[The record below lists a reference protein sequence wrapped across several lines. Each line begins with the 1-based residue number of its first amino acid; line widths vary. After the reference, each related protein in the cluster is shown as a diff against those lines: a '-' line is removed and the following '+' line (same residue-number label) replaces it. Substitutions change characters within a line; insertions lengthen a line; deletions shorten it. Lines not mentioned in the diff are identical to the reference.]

1 MCGRPAAYTPLL
13 PHAPVYTRVHPHHPC
28 ARQPDGSVHGNA
40 HSYGPYDGMSVSLSI
55 MMTNEH
61 SDDGRKSW
69 RLCDTPQACTY
80 RTCST
85 TLSTSRQRVLFTQA
99 SIWGKPRDDD
109 LSACYPDSECTSPDW
124 YNGTDCWAVW
134 GEACSCSRGYAKTTG
149 KVFYSDLHLIHKYK
163 CCPDGEIEEIS
174 GESEEMCVG
183 KNVAWTPGVCYHV
196 RNWTLT
202 GATYSALSEPLHDCE
217 VHGARV
223 HGLLIG
229 MILLATVRILLQVVW
244 YRRCNA
250 KLDSGKKGL
259 NLWLA
264 TIPIVATGVVGQ
276 YYWQDC
282 MVHMGIY
289 SLVSDPE
296 NFIYDPEMFR
306 DLADSQPPPKVGTL
320 ICWLYMLTLSMCA
333 SLWVSNL
340 DCEIS
345 LASIYTL
352 CYSHVRAAAQTSWS

>member
-1 MCGRPAAYTPLL
+1 
-13 PHAPVYTRVHPHHPC
+13 
-28 ARQPDGSVHGNA
+28 
-40 HSYGPYDGMSVSLSI
+40 

-99 SIWGKPRDDD
+99 SIWDKPRDDD
-109 LSACYPDSECTSPDW
+109 LSACYPPDSECTSPDG
-124 YNGTDCWAVW
+124 YNGTDDHCWAVW

-149 KVFYSDLHLIHKYK
+149 EVVYSPSSWSWSHQYK
-163 CCPDGEIEEIS
+163 CCPDGEIEEMS
-174 GESEEMCVG
+174 GESEEVCVG
-183 KNVAWTPGVCYHV
+183 KNVTWTPGVCYHV
-196 RNWTLT
+196 WNRTLT
-202 GATYSALSEPLHDCE
+202 GATYSALSEPLYNCE

-264 TIPIVATGVVGQ
+264 TIPIVATAVVRHV
-276 YYWQDC
+276 YWEDC
-282 MVHMGIY
+282 VVHMGIY

-296 NFIYDPEMFR
+296 NFINDPEMFKE
-306 DLADSQPPPKVGTL
+306 LAESQPPPKVGTL
-320 ICWLYMLTLSMCA
+320 IYWLYTLTWSMCA
-333 SLWVSNL
+333 SLRVSNL

>member
-1 MCGRPAAYTPLL
+1 
-13 PHAPVYTRVHPHHPC
+13 
-28 ARQPDGSVHGNA
+28 
-40 HSYGPYDGMSVSLSI
+40 

-99 SIWGKPRDDD
+99 SIWDKPRDDD
-109 LSACYPDSECTSPDW
+109 LSACYPPDSECTSPDG
-124 YNGTDCWAVW
+124 YNGTDCWAIW

-149 KVFYSDLHLIHKYK
+149 EVLYSDLPFFHQYTQYK
-163 CCPDGEIEEIS
+163 CCPDGEIEEMS
-174 GESEEMCVG
+174 GESEEVCVG

-196 RNWTLT
+196 GNSTLT
-202 GATYSALSEPLHDCE
+202 GATYSALSEPLYNCE

-264 TIPIVATGVVGQ
+264 TIPIVATGGVAQ
-276 YYWQDC
+276 YYWKDC

-289 SLVSDPE
+289 SLVSDPDH
-296 NFIYDPEMFR
+296 FINDPERFQ
-306 DLADSQPPPKVGTL
+306 DLTDSQPPPNVGKL
-320 ICWLYMLTLSMCA
+320 ICWDYMLTCSMCA